1 MVKVRLS
8 EEEAV
13 RFRSHVRASGLSQES
28 YLRLLIRG
36 KVPQPLPPSE
46 YHAMM
51 EEISRL
57 KNEVARL
64 HDDITHL
71 GYPSEAE
78 HVEELRQEI
87 IEQMRTIIAA
97 VYRNVPA
104 K

>member
-8 EEEAV
+8 EEEAA
-13 RFRSHVRASGLSQES
+13 RFRTQVRASGLSQES
-28 YLRLLIRG
+28 YLRLLIHG

-57 KNEVARL
+57 KGEVVRL
-64 HDDITHL
+64 RDDIAHL

-78 HVEELRQEI
+78 HVEELRQEM